1 MQTPE
6 VIGVI
11 FFVCVCS
18 WGLCLHIYEGMRG
31 IDKAGFHVQGSSII
45 AERETEK
52 QEEERGGW
60 RQGED
65 ETV

>member
-1 MQTPE
+1 M
-6 VIGVI
+6 
-11 FFVCVCS
+11 
-18 WGLCLHIYEGMRG
+18 HIYEGMRG

-60 RQGED
+60 RQGEG